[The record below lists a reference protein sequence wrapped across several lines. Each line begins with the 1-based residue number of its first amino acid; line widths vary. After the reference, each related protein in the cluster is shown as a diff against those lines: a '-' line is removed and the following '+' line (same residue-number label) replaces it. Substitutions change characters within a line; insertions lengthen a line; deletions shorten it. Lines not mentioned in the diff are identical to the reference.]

1 MALRGLGWPTGQR
14 GAARAEQGVRRGFW
28 AEEEEG
34 SASGPGWSERQ
45 GGTQATR
52 GERFQRAER
61 VGGASR
67 DVGRRG
73 EWVGLSCGKREGAG
87 LVWAGPQGLDG
98 FLVLGFLSISPFF
111 YF

>member
-1 MALRGLGWPTGQR
+1 MALRGPGWPTGQR

-45 GGTQATR
+45 GGTRATR

-61 VGGASR
+61 VGGKGSLGH
-67 DVGRRG
+67 VGSGPLRERLLGRALG
-73 EWVGLSCGKREGAG
+73 E
-87 LVWAGPQGLDG
+87 AGPSVCGWKRAQA
-98 FLVLGFLSISPFF
+98 V
-111 YF
+111 